1 MAQAPTA
8 SGWRRGRQM
17 GLQWLFDIA
26 GPFHISGA
34 VVLLPFI
41 QDDYAIS
48 TAAVAWAVVV
58 YFLSSAVFTLPAAY
72 LGNAAGRKKLVL
84 IGVAIDMLSQFAL
97 FLAPPF
103 WLFVLVRMAGG
114 AGNAMVVPNLN
125 PITIGVFPRQR
136 RGRAIGYIMLG
147 LGFGIVLSTVVA
159 GVIADAAGWRYLFLL
174 TGVMYTALFA
184 GVALF
189 SRESEAPS
197 SLPGALKRMDYS
209 GMVLL
214 TALLVCLTVGV
225 QRLGSS
231 LTDPLGWSLGGVAI
245 PLAAVF
251 VYAERRAARPL
262 APLDLFAQKGFSAA
276 VGQLFTMTIMR
287 SAHAFLLPF
296 YLIQGLGWSG
306 SLAGSIQIA
315 LNAGQPVFGPI
326 VGALADRTGARVFI
340 LLAQAL
346 MAGGTIALMSLGAA
360 PGPVL
365 VALSLGLIGASLG
378 VFRPPNLKVIYDA
391 VPPERM
397 SLAPGV
403 QVLTAHTSNAIGSS
417 FVAVML
423 AFFLSSGAAN
433 AAAYRNSL
441 LVMLAGFLIV
451 NGAIWLFVRGGRR
464 RGARG
469 SMHRT

>member
-58 YFLSSAVFTLPAAY
+58 YFLASAVFTLPAAY

-197 SLPGALKRMDYS
+197 SLPGALKRMDYA

-225 QRLGSS
+225 QRLGGS
-231 LTDPLGWSLGGVAI
+231 LTDPLGWSLGGAAI

-251 VYAERRAARPL
+251 IYAERRATRPL

-315 LNAGQPVFGPI
+315 LNAGQPVFGPV

-451 NGAIWLFVRGGRR
+451 NGAIWLFVRGGRA
-464 RGARG
+464 ARG
-469 SMHRT
+469 STR